1 MPSIRSRFPVTSF
14 RASSLEGQGQL
25 PTSRCRSVTSFE
37 DARFVPGSAVSLAH
51 SWGGARE
58 SISCADS
65 DSPAVT
71 SLAGRRMGGT
81 SMDAS
86 ETQKIPVEEI
96 RPCPLLGE
104 TTIAEKQIAPLAKR
118 LLKRG
123 LQRPLL
129 VRPSAEKGTPKYEL
143 IWGAAWLAA
152 AKQLGWPTIGG
163 RIETLSD
170 QQALVTGLREGTATG
185 ELSAVARARGYR
197 RLHDAPFKLSFKQ
210 IAAELGLKNAISVRR
225 VAGLLNHP
233 PEILDLV
240 SQHLLHEGH
249 LRYLNR
255 LTNAGKR
262 VTLAKR
268 AAKGG
273 WSVARLRKHV
283 GRPRRRGAASGSPDK
298 GYDYNGFHLVRDG
311 DRIFFSGRDFQ
322 FSRESPAKFARELQV
337 ALESFIRDHMAEET
351 AAALREI
358 QRALE
363 SSQGPNVPP
372 APTPPGLG
380 KN

>member
-1 MPSIRSRFPVTSF
+1 
-14 RASSLEGQGQL
+14 
-25 PTSRCRSVTSFE
+25 
-37 DARFVPGSAVSLAH
+37 
-51 SWGGARE
+51 
-58 SISCADS
+58 
-65 DSPAVT
+65 
-71 SLAGRRMGGT
+71 MGGT
-81 SMDAS
+81 SMDAA
-86 ETQKIPVEEI
+86 ETQNVPVAEI

-104 TTIAEKQIAPLAKR
+104 TTFAEKQIAPLAER

-123 LQRPLL
+123 LQKPLL
-129 VRPSAEKGTPKYEL
+129 IRPSAEKGSPKYEL

-163 RIETLSD
+163 RIEALSD
-170 QQALVTGLREGTATG
+170 QQALVTGLREGTASG

-197 RLHDAPFKLSFKQ
+197 RLHEAPFKLSFKQ
-210 IAAELGLKNAISVRR
+210 IATEVGLKDTTSVRR
-225 VAGLLNHP
+225 VAGLLNQP
-233 PEILDLV
+233 PEILDLL
-240 SQHLLHEGH
+240 SQRLLHEGH

-262 VTLAKR
+262 VALAKR
-268 AAKGG
+268 AAKGE

-283 GRPRRRGAASGSPDK
+283 GRPRQRGAASGSADK
-298 GYDYNGFHLVRDG
+298 GYDYNGFHLVREG

-337 ALESFIRDHMAEET
+337 ALECFIRDHMAEET

-358 QRALE
+358 QRAIE
-363 SSQGPNVPP
+363 SSAMPDVPP
-372 APTPPGLG
+372 APT